1 VETAGLRI
9 VRSVEFGAS
18 YDITLRSWHETFN
31 AKWGQI
37 SEMGFDDR
45 FRRMWNFY
53 LTSCA
58 AAFENAT
65 CDVTQIT
72 VSRPS

>member
-1 VETAGLRI
+1 VEA
-9 VRSVEFGAS
+9 
-18 YDITLRSWHETFN
+18 
-31 AKWGQI
+31 
-37 SEMGFDDR
+37 MGFDER

-58 AAFENAT
+58 STFHYAN

-72 VSRPS
+72 LSKPE

>member
-1 VETAGLRI
+1 VA
-9 VRSVEFGAS
+9 RSVEFGES
-18 YDITLRSWHETFN
+18 YSRTLRRWHARFN
-31 AKWGQI
+31 GKWDQI
-37 SEMGFDDR
+37 AGMGFDER

-58 AAFENAT
+58 AAFHSGQ

-72 VSRPS
+72 VTKPV